1 MKILISEKYLSNLL
15 ISEKKR
21 KSELESILDNLIK
34 KNNKIF
40 ISIET
45 IKNTLDDFS
54 FSKSEKIIQN
64 LEIICDTVLQY
75 NLEIY
80 KLSLNLKSSNIEYPN
95 ERANA
100 SYYGLD
106 RVLDGNGTLIPI
118 IGFSSESDHN

>member
-1 MKILISEKYLSNLL
+1 MYTKNK
-15 ISEKKR
+15 EKKR

-45 IKNTLDDFS
+45 IKGNLYNIS
-54 FSKSEKIIQN
+54 FSNSEKIIQN

-106 RVLDGNGTLIPI
+106 RVLDENGTLIPI
-118 IGFSSESDHN
+118 IGFRSESDHN

>member
-15 ISEKKR
+15 NSEKKR
-21 KSELESILDNLIK
+21 KSELELILDNLIK

-54 FSKSEKIIQN
+54 FSNSEKIIQN
-64 LEIICDTVLQY
+64 LEIICETVLHF

-80 KLSLNLKSSNIEYPN
+80 KLSLNLTSLNIEYSN
-95 ERANA
+95 ERATA

-106 RVLDGNGTLIPI
+106 RVLDENGILIPI
-118 IGFSSESDHN
+118 IGLSSESDHN